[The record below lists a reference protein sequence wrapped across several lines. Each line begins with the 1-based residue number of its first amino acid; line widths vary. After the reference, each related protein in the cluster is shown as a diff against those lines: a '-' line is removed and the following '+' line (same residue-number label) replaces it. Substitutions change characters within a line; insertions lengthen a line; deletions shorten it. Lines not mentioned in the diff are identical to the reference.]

1 MTYQELGQLIA
12 EFKGPVTCH
21 VNIIGPVHV
30 HKADLLMIL
39 RYNFDQAA
47 ESELSLS
54 LSYGHGEL
62 LVHSGT
68 RREHD

>member
-1 MTYQELGQLIA
+1 MTYQELGELIA
-12 EFKGPVTCH
+12 EFAGPVTCH
-21 VNIIGPVHV
+21 VNKIGPVHV

-54 LSYGHGEL
+54 YGHGEL